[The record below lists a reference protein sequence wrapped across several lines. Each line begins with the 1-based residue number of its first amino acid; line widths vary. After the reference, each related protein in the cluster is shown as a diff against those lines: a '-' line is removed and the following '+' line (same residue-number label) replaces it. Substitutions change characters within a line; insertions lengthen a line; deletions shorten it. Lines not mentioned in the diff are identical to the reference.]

1 MSEPLEQFD
10 SVLLSQ
16 VRLGVVSVL
25 VGRGETTFTEL
36 RSLLG
41 LTQGN
46 LGAHLQSL
54 KQAGYIE
61 INKEF
66 VERKPRTTAN
76 LTTLGREAFLSHVA
90 RLDQIA
96 RGG

>member
-1 MSEPLEQFD
+1 MSQPLEQFD

-16 VRLGVVSVL
+16 ARLGIVSVL
-25 VGRGETTFTEL
+25 IGRGETTFTEL

-46 LGAHLQSL
+46 LGAHLQTL
-54 KQAGYIE
+54 EQAGYIE

-76 LTTLGREAFLSHVA
+76 LTPLGREAFLSHVA

>member
-1 MSEPLEQFD
+1 MSEPLEPFD

-54 KQAGYIE
+54 EKAGYIE
-61 INKEF
+61 INKAF
-66 VERKPRTTAN
+66 VERRPRTTAN
-76 LTTLGREAFLSHVA
+76 LTPLGREAFLAHVA
-90 RLDQIA
+90 RLDEIV